1 MAIAV
6 CEQPLQLLGN
16 LLQIM
21 ITMYKTS
28 VLRTSATLSNEG
40 WLWKVHKGCI
50 WKGKSNT
57 EIKAEAPS
65 PVLQRHIILVTLLD
79 LSKKVLILKTFIIIT
94 RRSGQIRAI
103 YKLRRRGKA
112 YMCSKGLLS
121 FFFLWNAYG
130 FKHMP
135 PGYSLKWSY
144 NH

>member
-21 ITMYKTS
+21 ITVYKTS

-79 LSKKVLILKTFIIIT
+79 LSKKF
-94 RRSGQIRAI
+94 
-103 YKLRRRGKA
+103 
-112 YMCSKGLLS
+112 
-121 FFFLWNAYG
+121 
-130 FKHMP
+130 
-135 PGYSLKWSY
+135 
-144 NH
+144 